1 MPTNRQIYF
10 DLINRNNKYLNKT
23 VIHELLM
30 HVNGFEDETKLLNC
44 FDNECLN
51 YDSFLEL
58 LKRIEEGEP
67 LQYVLGYSYFYGR
80 KFCVNKN
87 VLIPRNETEELASI
101 VINLIPQYFL
111 GNTNLTIFDI
121 CTGSGILGIT
131 LKNEI
136 DGSNVYVS
144 DLSEDAL
151 KVVDKNSQIL
161 DSEIHILLGDMCE
174 PFINQNLKADVI
186 VCNPPY
192 IPTVDTVDEQTLAHE
207 PHLALFANP
216 SHKFYEEVFK
226 NVNQICNSK
235 YLLAFE
241 IGEDM
246 KDVLESLINKYLPN
260 VSYNF
265 VKDLYNKYRFLI
277 ILSR

>member
-10 DLINRNNKYLNKT
+10 DLINKENKYINKT

-30 HVNGFEDETKLLNC
+30 HVNNFDDETKLLSS
-44 FDNECLN
+44 FDEECKNVDAL
-51 YDSFLEL
+51 YQLCERVLS
-58 LKRIEEGEP
+58 GEP
-67 LQYVLGYSYFYGR
+67 LQYVLGYSYFFGR
-80 KFCVNKN
+80 RFYVDEN

-101 VINLIPQYFL
+101 VINLIPQVF
-111 GNTNLTIFDI
+111 GNKQITVFDI

-131 LKNEI
+131 IKNEI
-136 DGSNVYVS
+136 EDSKVYIS

-151 KVVDKNSQIL
+151 KVAIKNSKDL
-161 DSEIHILLGDMCE
+161 DSDVTVLSGDMCE
-174 PFINQNLKADVI
+174 PFLKQNLKADVI

-192 IPTVDTVDEQTLAHE
+192 IPTVDTVDEQTLKHE
-207 PHLALFANP
+207 PHLALFASP
-216 SHKFYEEVFK
+216 SHKYYEEVFK
-226 NVNQICNSK
+226 NVKELCNDK

-246 KDVLESLINKYLPN
+246 NEVLEPLINKYLPN